1 MEHELEVVSF
11 FGESVNKRFRLV
23 HQGWLSRPM
32 RYAALLCVGLGAV
45 GLYFLSTATE
55 NTALFAAYFPTL
67 LAVNGAL
74 VLLLASL
81 VIYQLVLLGTRLR
94 RREFGSRLALRF
106 VLLLALMSLLP
117 GALIYAVSVKFL
129 ARSIESWFEVRLDNA
144 LEGGLN
150 LGRGVLDDALRDVS
164 KKADAIADALAPLEP
179 PEQASAL
186 GGLREQAG
194 VREATLFTNKGH
206 IVSYAGDEK
215 AGFVPET
222 LSQAA
227 LRQARNF
234 QRFAGIE
241 SAEDGGL
248 YLRAVVPI
256 NSASLTDEVRAL
268 QVIQPVPNQMATDA
282 EKVRAGYRDY
292 QELLLARVGLK
303 RLYGITLTLALLV
316 ALLSAFLF
324 AFVLSERLAAPLLTL
339 AQGTHAVAQGD
350 FSQHIPVESR
360 DELGVLTESF
370 NTMTQQLAEGRQT
383 AQHHQAQISAAKTYL
398 ESLLANLSA
407 GVMSF
412 DRELRLRSVNPSAS
426 AVLAFAMD
434 TLVGSGLHDFAAV
447 AAPLGAVSE
456 AIALGFE
463 QSKQSEWERQ
473 LSVTLAGVEKTLLF
487 RGTSLGTSSDGGYV
501 VVFDDISHV
510 IQAQRHA
517 AWSEVARRLAHEI
530 KNPLTPIQLSAE
542 RLQLKLEPRLAPAD
556 AEMLNRATRTIV
568 EQVAALKS
576 MVDAFSQYARSP
588 EPKLQWLDLNQVTRE
603 VLGLYESLGRR
614 MELRLASDLPMVQGD
629 ARLLRQVIHNLM
641 QNAQDALADAP
652 DPRIVVTS
660 EDTGRTIR
668 LSIEDNGC
676 GFPEPLL
683 RRVFEPYV
691 TTKQKGTGLG
701 LSIVKKIIEDHGGSV
716 SIANAKPRG
725 ARVSIDLPRRM
736 EVGPRAVAAG

>member
-1 MEHELEVVSF
+1 
-11 FGESVNKRFRLV
+11 
-23 HQGWLSRPM
+23 M
-32 RYAALLCVGLGAV
+32 RYAVIMCVGLGAV
-45 GLYFLSTATE
+45 ALYLLSTATE

-74 VLLLASL
+74 VLLLAAL
-81 VIYQLVLLGTRLR
+81 VIYQLVRLGARLR
-94 RREFGSRLALRF
+94 QREFGSRLALRF

-129 ARSIESWFEVRLDNA
+129 ARSIESWFEVRVDKA

-150 LGRGVLDDALRDVS
+150 LGRGALDNTLRDVS
-164 KKADAIADALAPLEP
+164 KKTEAIADALSPLALTD
-179 PEQASAL
+179 QASAL
-186 GGLREQAG
+186 GGLREQYG
-194 VREATLFTNKGH
+194 VREATLFTNKGR
-206 IVSYAGDEK
+206 IVSYAGDER
-215 AGFVPET
+215 AGFLPET

-227 LRQARNF
+227 LRQARNAE
-234 QRFAGIE
+234 RFAGIE
-241 SAEDGGL
+241 SAEEGGL
-248 YLRAVVPI
+248 YLRVVVPV

-268 QVIQPVPNQMATDA
+268 QVIQPVPSQLASDA

-303 RLYGITLTLALLV
+303 RLYGVTLTLALLV
-316 ALLSAFLF
+316 ALLSAFLL

-350 FSQHIPVESR
+350 FSQRIPVESR
-360 DELGVLTESF
+360 DELGVLTQSF
-370 NTMTQQLAEGRQT
+370 NTMTEQLSEGRQT
-383 AQHHQAQISAAKTYL
+383 AQHHEAQISAAKAYL

-426 AVLAFAMD
+426 AILEFAMD
-434 TLVGSGLHDFAAV
+434 GLIGSELQDFSAV
-447 AAPLGAVSE
+447 ATSLGAVAE
-456 AIALGFE
+456 AIKLGFE
-463 QSKQSEWERQ
+463 QTERSEWERQ
-473 LSVTLAGVEKTLLF
+473 LSVTRDGVEKTLLF
-487 RGTSLGTSSDGGYV
+487 RGTSLGTGSDGGYV

-510 IQAQRHA
+510 VQAQRHA

-542 RLQLKLEPRLAPAD
+542 RLQLKLADRLAPAD
-556 AEMLNRATRTIV
+556 AEMLKRSTRTIV

-603 VLGLYESLGRR
+603 VLGLYESLGRW
-614 MELRLASDLPMVQGD
+614 MDLRLASDLPMVQGD
-629 ARLLRQVIHNLM
+629 ARLLRQVFHNLM
-641 QNAQDALADAP
+641 QNAQDALADVA
-652 DPRIVVTS
+652 DPKIVVTS

-668 LSIEDNGC
+668 LSIADNGC
-676 GFPEPLL
+676 GFPEPLM

-716 SIANAKPRG
+716 SIENVTPRG

-736 EVGPRAVAAG
+736 EAGPRAVATG